1 LHKRCDDL
9 QRAKET
15 NMTYQGY
22 QYDQDRP
29 MESGGGFL
37 IGLLSGVVLGVGVG
51 MLMAPRAGSEL
62 RETLSQSA
70 NDFQRAASDSFNQVS
85 SKVRETAEKGRD
97 VLNRTKE
104 SWGEMRQES
113 EPRASSP
120 SQTGTGSYVS

>member
-1 LHKRCDDL
+1 
-9 QRAKET
+9 
-15 NMTYQGY
+15 MTYQGY
-22 QYDQDRP
+22 QNDEFRST
-29 MESGGGFL
+29 ESGGGFL
-37 IGLLSGVVLGVGVG
+37 IGLLSGVVLGVGFG

-85 SKVRETAEKGRD
+85 SKFNEVSSKVRETAEKGRD

-113 EPRASSP
+113 EPRTSSP
-120 SQTGTGSYVS
+120 GNGSYVS